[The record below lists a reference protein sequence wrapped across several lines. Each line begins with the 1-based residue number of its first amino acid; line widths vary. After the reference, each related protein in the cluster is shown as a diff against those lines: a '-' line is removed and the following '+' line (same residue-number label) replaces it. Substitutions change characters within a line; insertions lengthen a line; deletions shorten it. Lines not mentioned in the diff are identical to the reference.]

1 MTTQEQINQV
11 TASLSAT
18 AAVLASVQV
27 PTAPDLTALTA
38 AANALTDAVNRL
50 VAATNA
56 PAA

>member
-11 TASLSAT
+11 TASLTAT

-27 PTAPDLTALTA
+27 PAAPDLTALTA
-38 AANALTDAVNRL
+38 AANALTDAVTLL
-50 VAATNA
+50 VANTPP